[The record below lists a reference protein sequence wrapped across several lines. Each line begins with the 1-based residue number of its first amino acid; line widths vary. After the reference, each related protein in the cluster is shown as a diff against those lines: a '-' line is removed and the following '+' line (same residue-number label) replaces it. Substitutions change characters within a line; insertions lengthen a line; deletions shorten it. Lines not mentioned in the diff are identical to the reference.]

1 MKRNLNNNVMSKIAG
16 ITKDKV
22 ELKSEVVEFA
32 KINDVLIG
40 ATKGVNVFSKNIDIA
55 LQELK
60 DAMLSLKVDKQDLT
74 GDLNR
79 LKKAVEFV
87 ESKSKELGAN
97 VNNIKGYT
105 EAVKAIKTGDAKLK
119 EVSKIK

>member
-60 DAMLSLKVDKQDLT
+60 GAMLSLKVDKQDLT

-87 ESKSKELGAN
+87 DSKSKELGAN
-97 VNNIKGYT
+97 ANDIKGYT

>member
-1 MKRNLNNNVMSKIAG
+1 MSEILKVLNR
-16 ITKDKV
+16 KV

-60 DAMLSLKVDKQDLT
+60 DSMLSLKVDKQDLT

-87 ESKSKELGAN
+87 DSKSKELGAN
-97 VNNIKGYT
+97 ANDIKGYT

>member
-60 DAMLSLKVDKQDLT
+60 GAMLSLKVDKQDLT